1 MELKDLKMK
10 EEVCQNN
17 KYDNTLLP
25 IIIRDSREK
34 PNHGY
39 KFIKSAS
46 CSGME
51 VAALPFGD
59 YALKGFPDLIIIER
73 KQDIDEICSNIGVN
87 RERFERELQKIVD
100 ANVKFRYIIVEDY
113 WSSVFKQSKFSKMRP
128 NAIFESII
136 ALQIKYNIPFIFAG
150 SSEMAHR
157 ITRSLLLKAH
167 RYRLEGII

>member
-1 MELKDLKMK
+1 MK

-34 PNHGY
+34 QGHGY

-59 YALKGFPDLIIIER
+59 YALKGFPDLIIVER

-100 ANVKFRYIIVEDY
+100 ANVKFRYIVVEDY
-113 WSSVFKQSKFSKMRP
+113 WSSIFRPNKFSKMHP

-136 ALQIKYNIPFIFAG
+136 SLEIRYRINFIFAG
-150 SSEMAHR
+150 TPEMAHR
-157 ITRSLLLKAH
+157 IVRSLLMKAYK
-167 RYRLEGII
+167 YRIEGIV